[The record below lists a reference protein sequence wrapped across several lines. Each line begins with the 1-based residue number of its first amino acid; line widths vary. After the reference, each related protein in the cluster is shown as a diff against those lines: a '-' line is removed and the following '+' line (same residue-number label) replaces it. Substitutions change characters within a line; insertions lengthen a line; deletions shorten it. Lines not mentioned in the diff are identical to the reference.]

1 MTSRNTSRARDR
13 SWAPRPSAS
22 SQANSRPVRLLH
34 KWSEKISYR
43 SFLLTSLNPTL
54 MQTQKTK
61 SWSPGSYLDQTKER
75 EIGCPTRNTDGAG
88 TPGSPGAWLARGEG
102 AAGCCQQCLVGW
114 SGQRLFMED
123 WGQSCIYA
131 SQAFSG
137 MLTCLS
143 QN

>member
-1 MTSRNTSRARDR
+1 MTSHNTPRARDR

-22 SQANSRPVRLLH
+22 FWANSRPVRLLH

-61 SWSPGSYLDQTKER
+61 SCIPRVLPGSNKGER
-75 EIGCPTRNTDGAG
+75 DRMSHAKYWWSRHPRQPRSVAG
-88 TPGSPGAWLARGEG
+88 PRGG
-102 AAGCCQQCLVGW
+102 RCLLLSAVFGRVVWAASFHGRLGPELHICQ
-114 SGQRLFMED
+114 SGVSR
-123 WGQSCIYA
+123 
-131 SQAFSG
+131 